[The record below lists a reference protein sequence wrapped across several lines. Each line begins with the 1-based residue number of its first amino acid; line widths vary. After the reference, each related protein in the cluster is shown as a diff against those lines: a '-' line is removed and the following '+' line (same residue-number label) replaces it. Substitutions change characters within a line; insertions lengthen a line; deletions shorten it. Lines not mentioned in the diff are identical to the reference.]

1 MCGRVI
7 QSSAPTRYAIVDGMN
22 VRDCRVHNY
31 PPRWNGAPS
40 QDLLVIRRNHQTGVA
55 SLDPLRWGLIPY
67 LCQDPTS
74 GRKPINAQ
82 LETLVRQF
90 VQMCLDTSN
99 PTSRRD
105 KPISRNMESS
115 RLSNSLR
122 ERRCCHHS
130 PRTWFS

>member
-1 MCGRVI
+1 MMARTPGGR
-7 QSSAPTRYAIVDGMN
+7 G
-22 VRDCRVHNY
+22 
-31 PPRWNGAPS
+31 
-40 QDLLVIRRNHQTGVA
+40 HQTGIA
-55 SLDPLRWGLIPY
+55 SLEPLRWGHISY

-74 GRKPINAQ
+74 GRKLINAK
-82 LETLVRQF
+82 LEALVRQF
-90 VQMCLDTSN
+90 VQMCFDTSN

-115 RLSNSLR
+115 RPPNSLR

>member
-1 MCGRVI
+1 MMARTPGGRG
-7 QSSAPTRYAIVDGMN
+7 QSDRHSF
-22 VRDCRVHNY
+22 
-31 PPRWNGAPS
+31 PRAVTVS
-40 QDLLVIRRNHQTGVA
+40 HI
-55 SLDPLRWGLIPY
+55 SY
-67 LCQDPTS
+67 LCQHPTS
-74 GRKPINAQ
+74 GRKLINAK
-82 LETLVRQF
+82 LEALVRQF
-90 VQMCLDTSN
+90 VQMCFDTSK